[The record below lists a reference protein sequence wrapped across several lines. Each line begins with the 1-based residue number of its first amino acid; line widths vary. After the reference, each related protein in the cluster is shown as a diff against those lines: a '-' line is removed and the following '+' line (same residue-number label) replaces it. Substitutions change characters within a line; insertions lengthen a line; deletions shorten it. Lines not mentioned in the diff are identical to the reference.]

1 MLHDMREDYRRHEK
15 DFFRPRDANF
25 DRAFAV
31 LLGTILAIALSA
43 LLFAVIMRGGT
54 ALPGELLPRC
64 Y

>member
-15 DFFRPRDANF
+15 DFFGRRDSNF
-25 DRAFAV
+25 DRAFA
-31 LLGTILAIALSA
+31 LLVGAMLAIALFG

-54 ALPGELLPRC
+54 VLPGEVLPCC